1 MRHRLSAGVLFV
13 PSFPYV
19 CYMNKQ
25 LVAGDYIVFIAYF
38 IIVSTYGYWIY
49 RKKGQR
55 ATNTKD
61 FFLAEGSLTWWA
73 IGASIIASNI
83 SAEQFIGMSGDGFFA
98 GIAVAVYEWLGA
110 IALIIVAVFF
120 MPVYLKNKIY
130 TMPQFLKTR
139 YNETV
144 ALIMSVFWLF
154 LYVFVNL
161 TSILYLGALAI
172 NGLLGGGYFHTV
184 MIVLAIFALFIT
196 LGGMKVIGYT
206 DVIQVSVLILGGLA
220 TTYMALIIV
229 SEKFGLGRDFVAG
242 FRVLLKDAPDHFHLI
257 FKKPETASPQLYVN
271 KYLILPGITMYY
283 AGQWIGNLNYFGCN
297 QYITQRALGA
307 NLPTART
314 GILFAGVLKLLMPVI
329 VMLPGIVAWVLYR
342 HGHLPQLV
350 GGSKDGAY
358 SAILSFLPN
367 GLRGLSIAALTAAIV
382 ASLAGKANSIST
394 IFTLDVYKKYIN
406 SGADEQKMVW
416 TGRLSI
422 LVAMIVAILFTW
434 KDLLGIGGD
443 GGYTFIQK
451 YTGYISPGVFATFIL
466 GMFWKRTT
474 GAAAIAGIVAG
485 FVLSVFFGQFAVT
498 VCGADTWLYT
508 AYLNGRGVYE
518 IPFFI
523 CMGWAFF
530 FTVLLMIGISM
541 AGPRIN
547 SKALPLDKAMFRLSS
562 ANWVLIVFILLVF
575 SALYVRFW

>member
-1 MRHRLSAGVLFV
+1 
-13 PSFPYV
+13 
-19 CYMNKQ
+19 MNNQ
-25 LVAGDYIVFIAYF
+25 LVSWDYIVFIAYF
-38 IIVSTYGYWIY
+38 ILVSCYGYWIY
-49 RKKGQR
+49 HKKGKQ
-55 ATNTKD
+55 ATSTKE

-110 IALIIVAVFF
+110 VALIIVAVFF

-139 YNETV
+139 YNGTV

-154 LYVFVNL
+154 LYIFVNL

-172 NGLLGGGYFHTV
+172 NGLLGGGYFHIV
-184 MIVLAIFALFIT
+184 MIVLAAFALLIT

-206 DVIQVSVLILGGLA
+206 DVIQVAVLMFGGLA
-220 TTYMALIIV
+220 TTYMALTLV
-229 SEKFGLGRDFVAG
+229 SEKFGLGRDVVAG
-242 FRVLLKDAPDHFHLI
+242 FRVLLKDAPDHFHMI
-257 FKKPETASPQLYVN
+257 FPKPGADTPQLSVN

-283 AGQWIGNLNYFGCN
+283 AGQWINNLNYFGCN

-307 NLPTART
+307 NLPTARN
-314 GILFAGVLKLLMPVI
+314 GILFAGFLKLLMPVI
-329 VMLPGIVAWVLYR
+329 VMLPGIVAWVLYKN
-342 HGHLPQLV
+342 GHLPQLV
-350 GGSKDGAY
+350 GGHKDEAY
-358 SAILSFLPN
+358 TAILDFLPN

-394 IFTLDVYKKYIN
+394 IFTLDIYKKYIN
-406 SGADEQKMVW
+406 KDADEKKMVW
-416 TGRLSI
+416 TGRLAI
-422 LVAMIVAILFTW
+422 LLAMITAILFTW
-434 KDLLGIGGD
+434 KDLLGISGD

-474 GAAAIAGIVAG
+474 GTAAIAGIVTG
-485 FVLSVFFGQFAVT
+485 FLLSILFGQFAVT
-498 VCGADTWLYT
+498 IFGHETWIYT
-508 AYLNGRGVYE
+508 AFINSKGVYE

-523 CMGWAFF
+523 CMGWSFV
-530 FTVLLMIGISM
+530 FTVLLMVAISL
-541 AGPRIN
+541 AGPRVN
-547 SKALPLDKAMFRLSS
+547 PQAFQLDKEMFRLKPG
-562 ANWVLIVFILLVF
+562 NWVLIIFILLVF

>member
-1 MRHRLSAGVLFV
+1 
-13 PSFPYV
+13 
-19 CYMNKQ
+19 MNNQ
-25 LVAGDYIVFIAYF
+25 LVFWDYVVFIAYF
-38 IIVSTYGYWIY
+38 ILVSLYGYWIY
-49 RKKGQR
+49 HKKGKT

-98 GIAVAVYEWLGA
+98 GIAIAVYEWLGA

-139 YNETV
+139 YNGTV

-154 LYVFVNL
+154 LYIFVNL

-172 NGLLGGGYFHTV
+172 NGLLGGGYFHIV
-184 MIVLAIFALFIT
+184 MIVLAAFALFIT

-206 DVIQVSVLILGGLA
+206 DVIQVAVLMIGGLA
-220 TTYMALIIV
+220 TTYMALTLV
-229 SEKFGLGRDFVAG
+229 SEKFGFGKDVIAG
-242 FRVLLKDAPDHFHLI
+242 FNVLLKDAPDHFHMI
-257 FKKPETASPQLYVN
+257 FPKPSANDPQITIN

-283 AGQWIGNLNYFGCN
+283 AGQWINNLNYFGCN

-307 NLPTART
+307 NLPTARN
-314 GILFAGVLKLLMPVI
+314 GILFAGFLKLLMPVI
-329 VMLPGIVAWVLYR
+329 VMLPGIVAWVLYKN
-342 HGHLPQLV
+342 GHLPQLV
-350 GGSKDGAY
+350 SGRKDEAY
-358 SAILSFLPN
+358 TAILSFLPN

-394 IFTLDVYKKYIN
+394 IFTLDIYKKYIN
-406 SGADEQKMVW
+406 VDANEKKMVW
-416 TGRLSI
+416 MGRLVI
-422 LVAMIVAILFTW
+422 LLAMVTAILFTW
-434 KDLLGIGGD
+434 KDLLGISGD
-443 GGYTFIQK
+443 GGYTYIQK

-474 GAAAIAGIVAG
+474 GTAAIVGIVAG
-485 FVLSVFFGQFAVT
+485 FLLSILFGQFAIT
-498 VCGADTWLYT
+498 LFGHETWLYT
-508 AYLNGRGVYE
+508 AFINSKGVYE

-523 CMGWAFF
+523 CMGWSFV
-530 FTVLLMIGISM
+530 FTVLLMVAISLG
-541 AGPRIN
+541 GPRIN
-547 SKALPLDKAMFRLSS
+547 PQAFQLDREMFRLRP

>member
-1 MRHRLSAGVLFV
+1 
-13 PSFPYV
+13 
-19 CYMNKQ
+19 MNNQ
-25 LVAGDYIVFIAYF
+25 LVFWDYVVFIAYF
-38 IIVSTYGYWIY
+38 ILVSLYGYWIY
-49 RKKGQR
+49 HKKGKT

-98 GIAVAVYEWLGA
+98 GIAIAVYEWLGA

-139 YNETV
+139 YNGTV

-154 LYVFVNL
+154 LYIFVNL

-172 NGLLGGGYFHTV
+172 NGLLGGGYFHIV
-184 MIVLAIFALFIT
+184 MIVLAAFALFIT

-206 DVIQVSVLILGGLA
+206 DVIQVAVLMIGGLA
-220 TTYMALIIV
+220 TTYMALTLV
-229 SEKFGLGRDFVAG
+229 SEKFGFGKDIIAG
-242 FRVLLKDAPDHFHLI
+242 FNVLLKDAPDHFHMI
-257 FKKPETASPQLYVN
+257 FPKPSANDPQITIN

-283 AGQWIGNLNYFGCN
+283 AGQWINNLNYFGCN

-307 NLPTART
+307 NLPTARN
-314 GILFAGVLKLLMPVI
+314 GILFAGFLKLLMPVI
-329 VMLPGIVAWVLYR
+329 VMLPGIVAWVLYKN
-342 HGHLPQLV
+342 GHLPQLV
-350 GGSKDGAY
+350 SGRKDEAY
-358 SAILSFLPN
+358 TAILSFLPN

-394 IFTLDVYKKYIN
+394 IFTLDIYKKYIN
-406 SGADEQKMVW
+406 VGADEKKMVW
-416 TGRLSI
+416 MGRLVI
-422 LVAMIVAILFTW
+422 LLAMVTAILFTW
-434 KDLLGIGGD
+434 KDLLGISGD
-443 GGYTFIQK
+443 GGYTYIQK

-474 GAAAIAGIVAG
+474 GAAAIAGIVTG
-485 FVLSVFFGQFAVT
+485 FLLSILFGQFAIT
-498 VCGADTWLYT
+498 LFGHETWLYT
-508 AYLNGRGVYE
+508 AFINSKGVYE

-523 CMGWAFF
+523 CMGWSFV
-530 FTVLLMIGISM
+530 FTVLLMVAISLG
-541 AGPRIN
+541 GPRIN
-547 SKALPLDKAMFRLSS
+547 PQAFQLDREMFRLKP

>member
-1 MRHRLSAGVLFV
+1 MHHQLLPWDYLVFA
-13 PSFPYV
+13 
-19 CYMNKQ
+19 CYFI
-25 LVAGDYIVFIAYF
+25 LVAL
-38 IIVSTYGYWIY
+38 YGYY
-49 RKKGQR
+49 VYQKKGK
-55 ATNTKD
+55 TVGGTKE

-130 TMPQFLKTR
+130 TMPQFLKMR

-154 LYVFVNL
+154 LYICVNL

-172 NGLLGGGYFHTV
+172 DGLLGGGYFHIIMV
-184 MIVLAIFALFIT
+184 ALAVFALIIT

-206 DVIQVSVLILGGLA
+206 DVIQVAVLMIGGLA
-220 TTYMALIIV
+220 TIYMALTIV
-229 SEKFGLGRDFVAG
+229 SQTFGLGKNVLAG
-242 FRVLLKDAPDHFHLI
+242 FQVLLKEAPDHFHLI
-257 FKKPETASPQLYVN
+257 FHKPGPGTPQQSIN

-283 AGQWIGNLNYFGCN
+283 AGQWINNLNYFGCN

-329 VMLPGIVAWVLYR
+329 VMLPGIVAWVLYQ
-342 HGHLPQLV
+342 HGQLPQL
-350 GGSKDGAY
+350 GATGKDGAY
-358 SAILSFLPN
+358 TAILSFLPT

-382 ASLAGKANSIST
+382 ASLAGKSNSIST
-394 IFTLDVYKKYIN
+394 IFTLDIYKRYMN
-406 SGADEQKMVW
+406 THAAERHMVW
-416 TGRLSI
+416 VGRLSI
-422 LVAMIVAILFTW
+422 VAAMVAAIAFTW
-434 KDLLGIGGD
+434 NDALGIGGS

-474 GAAAIAGIVAG
+474 GIAAIAGIVAG
-485 FVLSVFFGQFAVT
+485 FAGSVFFGQFAV
-498 VCGADTWLYT
+498 GIFGHETWLYT
-508 AYLNGRGVYE
+508 AFPNGHGAYE

-523 CMGWAFF
+523 CMGWVFF
-530 FTVLLMIGISM
+530 FTVLLMIGISL
-541 AGPRIN
+541 AGSAAPEKVIR
-547 SKALPLDKAMFRLSS
+547 LDKGMFRLTP

-575 SALYVRFW
+575 SALYARFW

>member
-1 MRHRLSAGVLFV
+1 MNNRLVSW
-13 PSFPYV
+13 
-19 CYMNKQ
+19 
-25 LVAGDYIVFIAYF
+25 DYLVFIAYF
-38 IIVSTYGYWIY
+38 ILVSCYGYWIY
-49 RKKGQR
+49 RKKGKK
-55 ATNTKD
+55 ATNTKE

-206 DVIQVSVLILGGLA
+206 DVIQVAVLIIGGLA
-220 TTYMALIIV
+220 TTFMALTIV
-229 SEKFGLGRDFVAG
+229 SETFGYGKDVIAG
-242 FRVLLKDAPDHFHLI
+242 FHVLLRDAPDHFHLI
-257 FKKPETASPQLYVN
+257 FPKPAAGAPQQNVN
-271 KYLILPGITMYY
+271 KYLILPGITMYM

-307 NLPTART
+307 DLPTARN
-314 GILFAGVLKLLMPVI
+314 GILFAGFLKLLMPVI
-329 VMLPGIVAWVLYR
+329 VMLPGIVAWVLYKS
-342 HGHLPQLV
+342 GHLPQLV
-350 GGSKDGAY
+350 GGRKDDAY
-358 SAILSFLPN
+358 AAILTFLPN

-394 IFTLDVYKKYIN
+394 IFTLDIYKKYIK
-406 SGADEQKMVW
+406 SDADEKKMVW

-422 LVAMIVAILFTW
+422 GLAMIVAIAFTW
-434 KDLLGIGGD
+434 NDLLGIGGE

-451 YTGYISPGVFATFIL
+451 YTGYISPGVFATFML

-474 GAAAIAGIVAG
+474 GQAAIAGIVSG
-485 FVLSVFFGQFAVT
+485 FLLSVFFGQFAVRVFGT
-498 VCGADTWLYT
+498 ETWLYT
-508 AYLNGRGVYE
+508 AFLNNQGVYE

-530 FTVLLMIGISM
+530 FTVLLMVGISLG
-541 AGPRIN
+541 GPAIN
-547 SKALPLDKAMFRLSS
+547 PKALPLDRAMFRLKP
-562 ANWVLIVFILLVF
+562 ANWVLIAFILLVF